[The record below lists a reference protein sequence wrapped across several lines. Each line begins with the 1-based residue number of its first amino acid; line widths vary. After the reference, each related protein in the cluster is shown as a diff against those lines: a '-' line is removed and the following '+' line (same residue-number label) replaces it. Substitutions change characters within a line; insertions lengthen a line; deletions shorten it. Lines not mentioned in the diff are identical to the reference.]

1 MPLNDKDW
9 PKAIMISQTVSTGR
23 TIEPKFSIQ
32 FGGDSLPFGPNTV
45 NHQNE
50 SKLKQEKS
58 KRSNFNN
65 KYNSIK
71 IDGNQVSASD
81 DDSVV
86 AKSVIFD

>member
-45 NHQNE
+45 NH
-50 SKLKQEKS
+50 
-58 KRSNFNN
+58 
-65 KYNSIK
+65 
-71 IDGNQVSASD
+71 
-81 DDSVV
+81 
-86 AKSVIFD
+86 